1 MARSEESKKNYKNLN
16 VEVPK
21 EFNDY
26 IIETA
31 KMLGVSKSDLVRIAL
46 RNYLPKVREENAGL
60 ITINKEIN
68 ERIGI

>member
-1 MARSEESKKNYKNLN
+1 MARSEESKKYYANLN
-16 VEVPK
+16 VEISK

-60 ITINKEIN
+60 MVINKEIN

>member
-1 MARSEESKKNYKNLN
+1 MARSEESKKYYANLN

-21 EFNDY
+21 EFNEY

-46 RNYLPKVREENAGL
+46 RNYLPKVRQENAEL

-68 ERIGI
+68 ERLGI

>member
-21 EFNDY
+21 EFNEY

-31 KMLGVSKSDLVRIAL
+31 KLLGVSKSDLVRIAL
-46 RNYLPKVREENAGL
+46 RNYLPIVREENAGL
-60 ITINKEIN
+60 MVINKEIN

>member
-60 ITINKEIN
+60 MVINKEIN